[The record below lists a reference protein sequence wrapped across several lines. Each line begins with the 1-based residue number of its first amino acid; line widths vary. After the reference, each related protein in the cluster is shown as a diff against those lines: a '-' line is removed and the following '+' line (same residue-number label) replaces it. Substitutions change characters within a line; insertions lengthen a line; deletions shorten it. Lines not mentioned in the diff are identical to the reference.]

1 MRAVTNS
8 SILIALST
16 IGQLQLL
23 SQRFP
28 DGVLMPRAVQREVVE
43 TGAGQPGA
51 IEVASVSWLVVQE
64 TNNKSLVSALR
75 MELDEGEAEAI
86 MLRTANANALFCELP
101 SEALLLDEKN
111 ARRIAKQMGLPVLGA
126 VGILIW
132 AKQSGLISTLKEQL
146 DALKTQGFHLGQ
158 PVYQEALRKV
168 GEI

>member
-28 DGVLMPRAVQREVVE
+28 DRVLMPRAVQREVVE
-43 TGAGQPGA
+43 TGVGQPGA
-51 IEVASVSWLVVQE
+51 IEVASASWLVVQE
-64 TNNKSLVSALR
+64 ASNKSLVSALR

-86 MLRTANANALFCELP
+86 ALFCELP